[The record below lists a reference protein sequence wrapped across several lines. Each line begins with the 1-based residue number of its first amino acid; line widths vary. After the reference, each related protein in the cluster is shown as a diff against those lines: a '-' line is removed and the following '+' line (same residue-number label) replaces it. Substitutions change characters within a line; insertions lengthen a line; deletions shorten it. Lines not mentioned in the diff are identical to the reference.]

1 MTDPTT
7 LITKDRLIELTK
19 TLIAIP
25 SVTGEEQPL
34 SDWYF
39 DYFNSLGL
47 SGVQRLA
54 VDEAGDSIVGW
65 IEGSGDGPDFLF
77 NPHIDTFGVA
87 QGWETN
93 PFKGVLDGNRLYG
106 LGSHDMKGGVAC
118 ALVAIEALLAAKTKL
133 NGRLIVALTSDEE
146 NWSRGAHSLINSGLI
161 KNAAYCLNPE
171 PTYTGSL
178 RTGARGRH
186 VFHLQFHGETAHA
199 AYAEGVN
206 ALADASRVVAKLS
219 EPGAVDLGYSEEY
232 GMPGSLCVIG
242 LHSGGTLILVP
253 EQADVY
259 IDRHILPGQTVEF
272 AAQQIRDVIAA
283 VGIDGTYTMTWDE
296 RPAPAPP
303 PFVVPSDSKFVQTV
317 SSILMEEQG
326 RSSIDHVLARSVAD
340 MNHIHVHG
348 GVPTLVLGP
357 DGGNTCRANE
367 YVDVDTMPAIART
380 YVRSVI
386 EMIGDEPPS
395 V

>member
-1 MTDPTT
+1 MTNPLD
-7 LITKDRLIELTK
+7 LITQERLIELTK

-25 SVTGEEQPL
+25 SITGEEQAL

-39 DYFNSLGL
+39 DYLTGLGL

-54 VDEAGDSIVGW
+54 VDEAGDTIVGW
-65 IEGSGDGPDFLF
+65 IEGCGDGPDFLF

-87 QGWETN
+87 KGWETD
-93 PFKGVLDGNRLYG
+93 PFEGVLVGNRLYG

-118 ALVAIEALLAAKTKL
+118 ALVAVEALVAAKTKL
-133 NGRLIVALTSDEE
+133 KGRLIVALTSDEE
-146 NWSRGAHSLINSGLI
+146 NWSRGAHALINSGLI
-161 KNAAYCLNPE
+161 KNAAFCLNPE

-199 AYAEGVN
+199 AYAEGVS
-206 ALADASRVVAKLS
+206 ALADAARVVAKLS
-219 EPGAVDLGYSEEY
+219 EPGAIDLGSSDEY

-242 LHSGGTLILVP
+242 MHSGGTLILVP
-253 EQADVY
+253 EHADVY
-259 IDRHILPGQTVEF
+259 VDRHILPGETVEH
-272 AAQQIRDVIAA
+272 AAQQIRDLIAA
-283 VGIDGTYTMTWDE
+283 LGIAGSYTMTWDE

-303 PFVVPSDSKFVQTV
+303 PFVVPSDSSFVQTV
-317 SSILMEEQG
+317 SRILMDEQK
-326 RSSIDHVLARSVAD
+326 RTELDHVLARSVAD

-380 YVRSVI
+380 YLRTVL
-386 EMIGDEPPS
+386 ELNGA
-395 V
+395 